1 MINKNTILNDQCGT
15 LIYITPVIIRNNIGF
30 PVDILS
36 SGIALYIMLSGNVP
50 FNRGKL
56 NDLQYEI
63 LNCPLKNINDVS
75 FEANDLLKGILSKDP
90 NKRFTPDDILN
101 YPWLNCDE
109 LDFNFKGNLNINKY
123 HLITNAEM
131 IM

>member
-15 LIYITPVIIRNNIGF
+15 SVYKTPEIIKNNIWF
-30 PVDILS
+30 PVDIWS

-75 FEANDLLKGILSKDP
+75 FEANDILKE
-90 NKRFTPDDILN
+90 F
-101 YPWLNCDE
+101 
-109 LDFNFKGNLNINKY
+109 
-123 HLITNAEM
+123 
-131 IM
+131 

>member
-30 PVDILS
+30 PVDIWS

-56 NDLQYEI
+56 NDL
-63 LNCPLKNINDVS
+63 
-75 FEANDLLKGILSKDP
+75 
-90 NKRFTPDDILN
+90 
-101 YPWLNCDE
+101 
-109 LDFNFKGNLNINKY
+109 
-123 HLITNAEM
+123 
-131 IM
+131 